1 LANRFTSMSHCRTSR
16 QNQQMGSLS
25 RFGKGRDIT
34 GFLRKRDR

>member
-1 LANRFTSMSHCRTSR
+1 MSHCRTSR